1 MEHGARDDLSPR
13 AGDPVP
19 AVDEVSEDG
28 TDLVMERIDG
38 RTMSGHR
45 RCPVVAAPQARTL
58 AELHIRLHEITP
70 PDFLSPA
77 PVGGPGDRVLH
88 MDLHPLN
95 VMTGPKGPV
104 VIDWTN
110 AVVGDPLIDVG
121 VAWVLMGAG
130 QIPGPKVKVALLG
143 WGRALLVNGF
153 VSHFDRAAVTG
164 RLRDIVTWK
173 VQDPNMSEAEN
184 AGMWKLV
191 EESEARQ
198 RPS

>member
-1 MEHGARDDLSPR
+1 
-13 AGDPVP
+13 
-19 AVDEVSEDG
+19 
-28 TDLVMERIDG
+28 
-38 RTMSGHR
+38 
-45 RCPVVAAPQARTL
+45 
-58 AELHIRLHEITP
+58 
-70 PDFLSPA
+70 
-77 PVGGPGDRVLH
+77 